1 MADQYQADD
10 PDRRRAVDSEVVLEG
25 QGRGLTVPW
34 APGLARSLTAELVG
48 RHHVNAWID
57 VNGEGCGPIYEQ
69 FESDEPQ
76 GAVRPTVEDLLGATG

>member
-34 APGLARSLTAELVG
+34 APGLARSLTAEFG
-48 RHHVNAWID
+48 
-57 VNGEGCGPIYEQ
+57 GPPSRQ
-69 FESDEPQ
+69 CLDRCKR
-76 GAVRPTVEDLLGATG
+76 GGLWAHL